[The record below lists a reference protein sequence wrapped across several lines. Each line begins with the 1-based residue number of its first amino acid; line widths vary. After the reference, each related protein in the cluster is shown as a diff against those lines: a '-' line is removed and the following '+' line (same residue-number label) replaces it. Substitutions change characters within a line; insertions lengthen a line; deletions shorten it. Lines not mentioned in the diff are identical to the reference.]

1 MCVRIIRQR
10 LEECIFDLLSQQSVG
25 AASAEIQPYGTGEER
40 EGEESTGAVVYYS
53 RFCDDRAGLPPSA
66 KGGPEGMLE
75 IPISAQVTYPLVSLC
90 VCVCAGV
97 CVRACVS
104 AKVID

>member
-1 MCVRIIRQR
+1 MCVRIICQR

-25 AASAEIQPYGTGEER
+25 AASAEIQPYGTGDPEER

-53 RFCDDRAGLPPSA
+53 RFCEDRAGRPPSA

-75 IPISAQVTYPLVSLC
+75 IPVSAQVTYPLVSLC
-90 VCVCAGV
+90 VFV
-97 CVRACVS
+97 CVRV
-104 AKVID
+104 